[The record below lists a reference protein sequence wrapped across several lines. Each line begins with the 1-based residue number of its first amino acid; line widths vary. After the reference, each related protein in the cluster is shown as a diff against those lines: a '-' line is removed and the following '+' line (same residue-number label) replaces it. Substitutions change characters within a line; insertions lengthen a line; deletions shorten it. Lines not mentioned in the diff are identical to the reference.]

1 MIPPARRGPCVLRS
15 GRWLLALLAAVAVA
29 SACRSEVGDA
39 IDRETFIDT
48 FVDLRST
55 ALKNPGTRITPEQRT
70 EILAKHG
77 VSEEDLLHFADVH
90 GRDVDYM
97 ADVWSEVETR
107 LQPAE
112 TTPSPSP

>member
-1 MIPPARRGPCVLRS
+1 MILLSPNAPTVLRT
-15 GRWLLALLAAVAVA
+15 GRWLLALLAALAVG
-29 SACRSEVGDA
+29 SACRSEDDA

-48 FVDLRST
+48 YVELRST

-77 VSEEDLLHFADVH
+77 VSEDDLMHFADVH

-97 ADVWSEVETR
+97 AEVWNEVEAR
-107 LQPAE
+107 LQPPAE